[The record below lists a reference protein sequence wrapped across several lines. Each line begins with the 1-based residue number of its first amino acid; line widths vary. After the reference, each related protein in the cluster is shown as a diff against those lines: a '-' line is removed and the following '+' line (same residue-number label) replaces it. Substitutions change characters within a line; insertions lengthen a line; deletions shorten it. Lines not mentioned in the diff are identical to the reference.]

1 MRLQK
6 LAYISFN
13 NDLFYFSDY
22 DLGSWEWKFN
32 WPRSLHPLKEL
43 QYQQLL
49 TLLPSVRLSTSKED
63 LKRWDH
69 SSEWHYT
76 VQSGSN
82 IIDLLDFPG
91 SFAFTTM
98 LWKGIVPPKIEM
110 FLWLVLQERVCTR
123 SFLLLRNLIHPSRA
137 LCPPCQLET
146 EHVQHLFLPC
156 QWSSVFISKIQ
167 LVSKKKR
174 TNYDFSARVYI
185 QSHNVTPW
193 LRIKH
198 NLVGHSW
205 SRTQVA
211 RRALKHSSSGSSCWS
226 SNFYDN
232 S

>member
-1 MRLQK
+1 MRLQQ

-22 DLGSWEWKFN
+22 DLGCWEWKFN
-32 WPRSLHPLKEL
+32 WPRSLHSLEEL

-98 LWKGIVPPKIEM
+98 LWKGIAPPKIEM

-137 LCPPCQLET
+137 LCPLCQLET
-146 EHVQHLFLPC
+146 EHVQHLFLHC
-156 QWSSVFISKIQ
+156 QWSSVFINKIQ
-167 LVSKKKR
+167 LLSKKKEQ
-174 TNYDFSARVYI
+174 TMISMLEYYI
-185 QSHNVTPW
+185 YKVIMLH
-193 LRIKH
+193 H
-198 NLVGHSW
+198 D
-205 SRTQVA
+205 
-211 RRALKHSSSGSSCWS
+211 
-226 SNFYDN
+226 YE
-232 S
+232 